1 MKRQNIVKD
10 KSLDFAVQIVNLVKS
25 IRKKEQE
32 FDLTRQLV
40 RSGTAIGAL
49 IYESEFAESKRDFS
63 HKLMISLKEAHETR
77 YWLELL
83 HRTDYITLEDYGRQ
97 NLNVSELIKL
107 LVAITKTLKVRHE

>member
-63 HKLMISLKEAHETR
+63 HKLMISLKKLMKQDIGLNSYT
-77 YWLELL
+77 ELNTSL
-83 HRTDYITLEDYGRQ
+83 WRTTVDKI
-97 NLNVSELIKL
+97 
-107 LVAITKTLKVRHE
+107 